1 MTDGAQPAPA
11 GRHVVLVGLPG
22 AGKTTV
28 GKRLARRIG
37 WPFLDLDAEL
47 VRRDGR
53 PIAQQFA
60 EDGEP
65 AFRAR
70 EAALSVEI
78 AARSRED
85 GAMVISPGGGWLE
98 NAAAST
104 PLRAVGALVYLRVPP
119 AVALSRIGPEGR
131 ARRPLLAGDDP
142 LAALEALHARR
153 RAGYETA
160 DHVVDVSALSPAQAA
175 VAVIRALGL
184 ADRAPR

>member
-1 MTDGAQPAPA
+1 MPDGPPGAV
-11 GRHVVLVGLPG
+11 GRHVILVGLPG

-28 GKRLARRIG
+28 GKRLARRLG

-53 PIAQQFA
+53 PIARQFA

-70 EAALSVEI
+70 EAALSAEI
-78 AARSRED
+78 AERTPDA

-98 NAAAST
+98 NAAASA
-104 PLRAVGALVYLRVPP
+104 PLRRVGVLVYLRVPP
-119 AVALSRIGPEGR
+119 AVALARIGPEGR

-142 LAALEALHARR
+142 LAALEALFARR

-160 DHVVDVSALSPAQAA
+160 DHVVDVSALAPPQAA

-184 ADRAPR
+184 PDRPTR